1 MLFMIKSDIP
11 FLSATDL
18 GILIKSKELS
28 PVEAVTAYLDRIQ
41 EINPKLNAYI
51 TVCRDRALDQAKQ
64 AEQEINNGNYLGPL
78 HGVPVAVKDQIH
90 SAGIVTTDAS
100 KIRSD
105 FVPQE
110 NATVLENLNNSGAI
124 LLGKLNLSEFALGD
138 PISSAYGPAR
148 NPWDLERNPGTSSTG
163 SGAATAGFLCA
174 TSLGEDTGGS
184 IRGPAANCGLV
195 GLRPTWGRVSRY
207 GVDGACWSIDTIG
220 PISRTVSDCAITI
233 GSIAGHDP
241 KDRYTSN
248 IPIPDF
254 VNLLNGN
261 LKGLKIGLVM
271 DFLDSDELGVTS
283 ATKEAV
289 VAAAEHFR
297 TLGAE
302 VLEISMP
309 LAKYTGTVIRTIT
322 HTDRVSLFPDR
333 IRTRASDHHH
343 NTKIAFMAANLIP
356 AQVYYKAQK
365 LREMVRTEVMEAFK
379 SVDVLIQ
386 PTSSGP
392 AGKINLEPGVR
403 NIEQA
408 KKDLIEGSYR
418 GIYSLAGVPALS
430 ICCGFTDIDGKTLP
444 LALQIAGRP
453 FDEATVLNTAYAYE
467 QSNSWKDIRPE
478 F

>member
-1 MLFMIKSDIP
+1 MIKSDIP

-51 TVCRDRALDQAKQ
+51 TVCGDRALDQAKQ

-248 IPIPDF
+248 IPVPDF

>member
-1 MLFMIKSDIP
+1 MNNSDIP

-18 GILIKSKELS
+18 GTLIKSKNLS
-28 PVEAVTAYLDRIQ
+28 PVDAVTAYLDRIQ
-41 EINPKLNAYI
+41 DVNPKLNAYI
-51 TVCRDRALDQAKQ
+51 TVCGEMALAQAKQ
-64 AEQEINNGNYLGPL
+64 AEKDINNGNYIGPL

-90 SAGIVTTDAS
+90 SAGILTSDAS

-105 FVPQE
+105 FIPQE
-110 NATVLENLNNSGAI
+110 NATVLENLTKAGAI
-124 LLGKLNLSEFALGD
+124 LLGKLNMSEFALGD

-148 NPWDLERNPGTSSTG
+148 NPWDIERNPGTSSTG

-220 PISRTVSDCAITI
+220 PISRTVSDCAVTI

-248 IPIPDF
+248 IPVPDY
-254 VNLLNGN
+254 VNLLNGT
-261 LKGLKIGLVM
+261 LDGLKIGLVT
-271 DFLDSDELGVTS
+271 DFLDSDELGVTTP
-283 ATKEAV
+283 TKEAV
-289 VAAAEHFR
+289 VAAAAHFR

-302 VLEISMP
+302 VVEISIP
-309 LAKYTGTVIRTIT
+309 IAKYTGAVIRTIT

-333 IRTRASDHHH
+333 IRTRASDHHQ

-365 LREMVRTEVMEAFK
+365 IRDLVRTQVMEAFK

-392 AGKINLEPGVR
+392 AGRINLEPGVR
-403 NIEQA
+403 SLDQA
-408 KKDLIEGSYR
+408 KKDLIEGSFR

-430 ICCGFTDIDGKTLP
+430 ICCGFSDVDGKKLP

-467 QSNSWKDIRPE
+467 QSNTWKDIQPD